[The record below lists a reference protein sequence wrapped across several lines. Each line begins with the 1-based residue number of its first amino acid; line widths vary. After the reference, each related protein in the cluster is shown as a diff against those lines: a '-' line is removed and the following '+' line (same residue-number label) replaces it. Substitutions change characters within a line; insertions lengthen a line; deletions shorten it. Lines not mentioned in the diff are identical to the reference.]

1 MNLVYMLKDKLYDY
15 IVNYVYNH
23 EYSGDQVKRMY
34 PQNDTLYEKVSKLM
48 VPPTQITDRLYLGN
62 AYNAIDKELLHELNI
77 GLIVNVTKE
86 IPNYYEYKD
95 FQYIKIPIYDDNNA
109 SLNEYFDKTTESIIL
124 YMMNNLDK
132 NVLVHCYMGSSRS
145 TTIVVAY
152 LLHECNFKKKILNLI
167 DEIKTNRP
175 HINLNLT
182 FLEELNEWKK
192 NKLS

>member
-1 MNLVYMLKDKLYDY
+1 
-15 IVNYVYNH
+15 
-23 EYSGDQVKRMY
+23 MY

-48 VPPTQITDRLYLGN
+48 VPATQINDRLYLGN
-62 AYNAIDKELLHELNI
+62 AYNAINKELLNELNI

-86 IPNYYEYKD
+86 IPNYYEEDD
-95 FQYIKIPIYDDNNA
+95 FEYIKIPIYDDNNA
-109 SLNEYFDKTTESIIL
+109 SLREYFDRTAESIIL
-124 YMMNNLDK
+124 YIMNNPDK

-145 TTIVVAY
+145 TTIVIAY
-152 LLHECNFKKKILNLI
+152 LLHQCNFEKKILNLI

-192 NKLS
+192 NKIS

>member
-1 MNLVYMLKDKLYDY
+1 MNLAYMLKDKLYDY
-15 IVNYVYNH
+15 IVNYLYNH
-23 EYSGDQVKRMY
+23 EYSGDKVKRMY

-48 VPPTQITDRLYLGN
+48 VPATQINDRLYLGN
-62 AYNAIDKELLHELNI
+62 AYNAINKELLDELNI

-86 IPNYYEYKD
+86 IPNYYEDGSYE
-95 FQYIKIPIYDDNNA
+95 YIKIPIYDDNNA
-109 SLNEYFDKTTESIIL
+109 SLKEYFDKTAESIIL
-124 YMMNNLDK
+124 YTMNNPDK

-145 TTIVVAY
+145 TTIVIAY
-152 LLHECNFKKKILNLI
+152 LLHQCNFEKKILNLI
-167 DEIKTNRP
+167 DEIKTNRS

>member
-1 MNLVYMLKDKLYDY
+1 MNLAYMLKDKLYDY
-15 IVNYVYNH
+15 IINYLYSH
-23 EYSGDQVKRMY
+23 KYSGDKVKRMY
-34 PQNDTLYEKVSKLM
+34 PQNDTLYDKVSKLM
-48 VPPTQITDRLYLGN
+48 LEPTQITDRLYLGN
-62 AYNAIDKELLHELNI
+62 AYNAINKELLNELNI

-86 IPNYYEYKD
+86 IPSYYED
-95 FQYIKIPIYDDNNA
+95 DEFNYIKIPIYDDNKS
-109 SLNEYFDKTTESIIL
+109 SLIEYFDRTAETIIL
-124 YMMNNLDK
+124 YMIDNPDK

-152 LLHECNFKKKILNLI
+152 LLHECNYEKNILDLI
-167 DEIKTNRP
+167 EEIKLNRP